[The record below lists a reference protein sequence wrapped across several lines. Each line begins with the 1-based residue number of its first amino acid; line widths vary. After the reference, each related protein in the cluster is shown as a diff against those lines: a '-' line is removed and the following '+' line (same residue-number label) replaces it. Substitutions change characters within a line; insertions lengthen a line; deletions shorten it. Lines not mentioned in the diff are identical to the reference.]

1 MSPKKRVRARTEPAP
16 RRTDRAAQH
25 WARRRRRR
33 ITAGALAGLAIIV
46 LVSHWLEHLGLLR
59 IMTPA
64 AQDLFVGYPTAFLLL
79 IIAGILW
86 GV

>member
-1 MSPKKRVRARTEPAP
+1 MSPKKRVRGRTEPAP
-16 RRTDRAAQH
+16 RPSDRTAQH
-25 WARRRRRR
+25 WVRRRRRR
-33 ITAGALAGLAIIV
+33 IAAGALAGLAIVV

>member
-1 MSPKKRVRARTEPAP
+1 MSPKKRVRARTVPTP
-16 RRTDRAAQH
+16 RPTDRAAQH

-33 ITAGALAGLAIIV
+33 MIAGALAGLAVVV

-59 IMTPA
+59 IMTSA